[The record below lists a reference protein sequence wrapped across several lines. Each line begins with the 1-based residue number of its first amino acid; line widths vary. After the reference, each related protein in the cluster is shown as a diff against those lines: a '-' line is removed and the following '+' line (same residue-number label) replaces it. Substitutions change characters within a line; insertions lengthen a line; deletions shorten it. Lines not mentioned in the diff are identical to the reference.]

1 MKKKHEEHGNELL
14 LSYQYDLEVN
24 MKITIT
30 EKERKKTTDLVYVDP
45 CAEIECEAIDCNN
58 CPLQA
63 TAHAL
68 REAQNEFF
76 KVLNNMEIMG

>member
-1 MKKKHEEHGNELL
+1 
-14 LSYQYDLEVN
+14 
-24 MKITIT
+24 MKIIIT
-30 EKERKKTTDLVYVDP
+30 KEEYENTKSLVYVDP
-45 CAEIECEAIDCNN
+45 CTEIRCGGIDCSH

-68 REAQNEFF
+68 REAQDEFF

>member
-1 MKKKHEEHGNELL
+1 
-14 LSYQYDLEVN
+14 

-30 EKERKKTTDLVYVDP
+30 KKEYENTNSLVYVDP
-45 CAEIECEAIDCNN
+45 CAEIQCEAIDCNH

-63 TAHAL
+63 TATAL

-76 KVLNNMEIMG
+76 KVLCNMEIMG